1 MSLTILLIALAH
13 GVPIFLAGAYWN
25 TKLSVTLVALV
36 MCGVAVATGGSQ
48 YAIFDLLAIGIVYF
62 LCIRVVGPPPSIKL
76 ELPSKQPET
85 KPDLPKNEDSWVGGV
100 VGLIVIGAFIY
111 NIFSDKPPPSPPP
124 VVQAPQQVKVTPAP
138 QKTAVSEQQHVV
150 SKKANTGNVSRSN
163 SDRRHCLELK
173 TNAAIMQCANNGK

>member
-100 VGLIVIGAFIY
+100 VGLIVIGAFLY
-111 NIFSDKPPPSPPP
+111 NNVTDKHPPSPSP
-124 VVQAPQQVKVTPAP
+124 VVQAQQQANVAPGPQQPPIPEQPVK
-138 QKTAVSEQQHVV
+138 
-150 SKKANTGNVSRSN
+150 SKKTSSGNVSRSN
-163 SDRRHCLELK
+163 TDLRHCLELK
-173 TNAAIMQCANNGK
+173 TDAAIMRCANQGK